1 MASPPGPGPSPVPR
15 RTLGGALTDLY
26 RSRGLLLGLLA
37 VAVGVILMITV
48 PQETV
53 YIVRDADGQYVINK
67 GADSL
72 QNRLHLFDIGN
83 AIFQTGLVI
92 VLFQVLM
99 NQIADDRF
107 VEQVRNAL
115 ETEREMV
122 REAVVRSMAAG
133 RHIGSL
139 ELSPAELDRVIES
152 AVHLRSGS
160 SELGSVVARK
170 LRLGVFDSEEIW
182 HNLVVRAEIL
192 ELERA
197 SVNGREHDYY
207 VVYFQFGYHTNN
219 TRRTRF
225 SFRVATWGE
234 EYDRTLRAHD
244 LGGVWRLPSSG
255 EFDSNWRDGF
265 TLTSVSFAGRS
276 VPVGVN
282 DAEREFFVHV
292 PVDDFEDADSVRVQ
306 YSFVAKVRANGN
318 LLSFEVPRPTFG
330 ASYSVSLG
338 VNDIDSIRA
347 LDYFGATRP
356 ASIDYSPGLTTTRVV
371 SVSIDDWI
379 LPKAGMVLVWKRSA
393 SS

>member
-1 MASPPGPGPSPVPR
+1 MAAPTGPAPGSR

-37 VAVGVILMITV
+37 VAVGIILMITM

-53 YIVRDADGQYVINK
+53 YIVRDAHGQYVINK
-67 GADSL
+67 SADTL
-72 QNRLHLFDIGN
+72 QSRLHLFDIGN

-92 VLFQVLM
+92 VLFQVLL

-107 VEQVRNAL
+107 VEQVRSVMD
-115 ETEREMV
+115 TERELV
-122 REAVVRSMAAG
+122 REAVVRSMAVG
-133 RHIGSL
+133 RHINSL

-152 AVHLRSGS
+152 AVRLRSGS

-197 SVNGREHDYY
+197 TPGGREHDYY
-207 VVYFQFGYHTNN
+207 GVYFQFGYHTNN

-225 SFRVATWGE
+225 SFKVATWGE

-255 EFDSNWRDGF
+255 EFDTDWADGF
-265 TLTSVSFAGRS
+265 SLTSVSFAGRS

-282 DAEREFFVHV
+282 EAEREFFVHV
-292 PVDDFEDADSVRVQ
+292 PVDEFEDAESIRVQ
-306 YSFVAKVRANGN
+306 YSFMAKVRADGN

-330 ASYSVSLG
+330 ANYSVSLG
-338 VNDIDSIRA
+338 VNDIESIRA

-356 ASIDYSPGLTTTRVV
+356 ASIDYSPGLATTRVV

-379 LPKAGMVLVWKRSA
+379 LPKAGMVLVWKRRSV
-393 SS
+393 S